1 VEEYEDHLFDEG
13 AWVAQREAEVSI
25 PAEAQRLHVPTKR
38 SHATPQTQKWYF
50 FFLFFPTSGQ
60 PIVARRTK
68 TWRIRSPWH
77 GARKMKVEDL
87 TFFKVENSECNFS
100 FFVGFLAV
108 SFGAGS
114 PSVLHMFPF
123 DGAIKSLYDSTA
135 CV

>member
-1 VEEYEDHLFDEG
+1 MANPEPLAWGEKDE
-13 AWVAQREAEVSI
+13 
-25 PAEAQRLHVPTKR
+25 
-38 SHATPQTQKWYF
+38 
-50 FFLFFPTSGQ
+50 
-60 PIVARRTK
+60 
-68 TWRIRSPWH
+68 
-77 GARKMKVEDL
+77 VEDL